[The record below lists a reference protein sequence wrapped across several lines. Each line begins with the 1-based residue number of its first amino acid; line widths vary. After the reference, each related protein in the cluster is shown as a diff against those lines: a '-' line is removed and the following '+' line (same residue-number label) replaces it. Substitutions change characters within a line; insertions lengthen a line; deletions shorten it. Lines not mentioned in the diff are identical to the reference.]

1 MKLEKKIASLSK
13 YGIDENNPKDATPS
27 SILKVITFTVEQD
40 YTMVIREDASVEEV
54 LQKFK
59 DGEYNHLEPQLLTS
73 RLYESNIKVNES
85 YEWGGAN
92 GQEETA

>member
-1 MKLEKKIASLSK
+1 MGVLNK
-13 YGIDENNPKDATPS
+13 YGIDHGKNPEGIAPAAV
-27 SILKVITFTVEQD
+27 LKVISFTVEQD
-40 YTMVIREDASVEEV
+40 YTIVVRDEASTEEV

>member
-1 MKLEKKIASLSK
+1 MLTK
-13 YGIDENNPKDATPS
+13 YGIDSEKNPENIAPS
-27 SILKVITFTVEQD
+27 SVLKIISFTVEQD
-40 YTMVIREDASVEEV
+40 YTIVVRDEAPTEEV

-59 DGEYNHLEPQLLTS
+59 DGAYNDLEPQLLTS